1 MKDEGGRRRRKKK
14 DSRARGIKDN
24 PENTVHRS
32 ADSKSSKLTD
42 IREPVWF

>member
-1 MKDEGGRRRRKKK
+1 MKGGGGGGRKR
-14 DSRARGIKDN
+14 IQE
-24 PENTVHRS
+24 PEGSKTTLRTQSTES